1 MPKAELLTDDQV
13 DAALASLPEWRA
25 QGAALV
31 RTAELPSFAVAVEAV
46 NRVAE
51 IAERDDHHPDIDIRW
66 RTLTFRCST
75 HVSGGITA
83 LDASLAQEID
93 AVLDAL
99 A

>member
-13 DAALASLPEWRA
+13 DAELVSLTGWRAREAALERTVELASFPRA
-25 QGAALV
+25 IEV
-31 RTAELPSFAVAVEAV
+31 V

-51 IAERDDHHPDIDIRW
+51 IAERDDHHPDVDIRW
-66 RTLTFRCST
+66 RTLTFRCRT

-83 LDASLAQEID
+83 LDVSLAREID